1 MPEKYHTN
9 KETSSTNYSKHS
21 GKMKDIGCL
30 ITSALHFQAVKHK
43 VVPVELGDLPSV
55 CPEMLPSRLISCNH
69 KAIACT
75 HLLSQVEVVERNT
88 SAETKSV
95 PDVIILT

>member
-30 ITSALHFQAVKHK
+30 ITSALHFQAV
-43 VVPVELGDLPSV
+43 
-55 CPEMLPSRLISCNH
+55 
-69 KAIACT
+69 
-75 HLLSQVEVVERNT
+75 EVVERNT

-95 PDVIILT
+95 PDGIILT

>member
-9 KETSSTNYSKHS
+9 KETSSTDYSKHS
-21 GKMKDIGCL
+21 GKMKDIGCR
-30 ITSALHFQAVKHK
+30 ITSALHFQAVNC
-43 VVPVELGDLPSV
+43 LYS
-55 CPEMLPSRLISCNH
+55 
-69 KAIACT
+69 
-75 HLLSQVEVVERNT
+75 LSQVEVVERNT